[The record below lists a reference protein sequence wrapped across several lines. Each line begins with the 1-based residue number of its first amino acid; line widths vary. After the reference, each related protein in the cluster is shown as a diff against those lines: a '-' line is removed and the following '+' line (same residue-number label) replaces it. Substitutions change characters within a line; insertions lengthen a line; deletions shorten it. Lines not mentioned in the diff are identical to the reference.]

1 MCVHCVYIVCVC
13 ECSKE
18 EWCMCA
24 CVDVLNFPLPF
35 LFSSFLHLC
44 VSVPGGVGICA
55 LLHCCCCDL
64 LCVGTLFVFMTNSGG
79 AYLSGPYDVN
89 YGYGGEQ

>member
-1 MCVHCVYIVCVC
+1 
-13 ECSKE
+13 
-18 EWCMCA
+18 MCA

-35 LFSSFLHLC
+35 LFSSFLRCFVCACLC
-44 VSVPGGVGICA
+44 LAVSVSV
-55 LLHCCCCDL
+55 HCCIAAVVCRGCVLL